1 MKAILVKEFGPPDG
15 LALVDLPA
23 PVAGDGQVVVAVEAI
38 GVGLVDVLARR
49 GHLGAAAPGFAPGVE
64 VAGRV
69 ETVGTGVDPALIGK
83 RVFALGRG
91 GYAEQFVADRDG
103 VFPLPETVSAEAAM
117 ALGVNALVAR
127 LSIERARL
135 AAGERVLVRG
145 ASGGIGAV
153 AAQMAASSGAIVTAT
168 TRAEAAEQVRG
179 MGVQEVIR
187 RDLDPEPEGP
197 FDVVIDPVAGD
208 GMLALI
214 GTLARNGRY
223 VVNGAAAGF
232 PPAGID
238 QAMLQNFSKSLT
250 YSMVSLDS
258 VAKTELAR
266 VAAAVFA
273 EAARGALRPIVAE
286 VLPLRDAARAHRM
299 LETGKRFG
307 KIVLQP

>member
-1 MKAILVKEFGPPDG
+1 MKAIVVKEFGPPDG

-49 GHLGAAAPGFAPGVE
+49 GHLGAAAAGFVPGVE

-69 ETVGTGVDPALIGK
+69 ETVGAGVDPALIGT

-91 GYAEQFVADRDG
+91 GYAERFVADRDG
-103 VFPLPETVSAEAAM
+103 VFPLPESVSAEAAM

-168 TRAEAAEQVRG
+168 TRAEAAEQVRA

-208 GMLALI
+208 GMLPLM

-286 VLPLRDAARAHRM
+286 VLPLRDAARAHWM
-299 LETGKRFG
+299 LETGKSFG

>member
-1 MKAILVKEFGPPDG
+1 MKAIVVKEFGPPDG

-23 PVAGDGQVVVAVEAI
+23 PVAGDGRVVVAVEAI

-49 GHLGAAAPGFAPGVE
+49 GHLGAAAPGFVPGVE

-69 ETVGTGVDPALIGK
+69 EAVGTGVDPALIGK

-91 GYAEQFVADRDG
+91 GYAERFVADRDG
-103 VFPLPETVSAEAAM
+103 VFPLPESVSAEAAM

-168 TRAEAAEQVRG
+168 TRAEAAEQVRA

-208 GMLALI
+208 GMLPLI

-232 PPAGID
+232 PPPGID

-258 VAKTELAR
+258 VAEAELAR

-286 VLPLRDAARAHRM
+286 VLPLRDAARAHRI
-299 LETGKRFG
+299 LETGKSFG